1 MIKLTCPDQIQ
12 MEIPDVM
19 SWLIEYGEK
28 CDKGRR
34 NAEQA
39 ILQCDSRLI
48 VVAGRRVKP
57 VIL

>member
-48 VVAGRRVKP
+48 VVAGR
-57 VIL
+57 